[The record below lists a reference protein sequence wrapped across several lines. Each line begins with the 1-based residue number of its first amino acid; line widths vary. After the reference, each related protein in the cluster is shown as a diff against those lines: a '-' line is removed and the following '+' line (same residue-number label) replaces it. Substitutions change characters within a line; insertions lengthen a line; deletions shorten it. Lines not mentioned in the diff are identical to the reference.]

1 MAMVP
6 VWYWV
11 VSAILLVWN
20 TVGCAAC
27 YSQMVATPEK
37 FAELPKGQ
45 REAWLAMPLTA
56 RAAYVVA
63 VGAGLLGAIALLLKS
78 LAAGPLF
85 IASLV
90 GVIVQFGWFFAVYKG
105 MSRVGPASA
114 AFPVFIALAALGEI
128 AFACASKSQ
137 GWLS

>member
-1 MAMVP
+1 MIP

-11 VSAILLVWN
+11 VSGVLLVWN
-20 TVGCAAC
+20 LIGCGAC
-27 YSQMVATPEK
+27 YSQISASPEK
-37 FAELPKGQ
+37 LAQLPEGQ
-45 REAWLAMPLTA
+45 REAWIAMPATA

-63 VGAGLLGAIALLLKS
+63 VATGLLGAIALLLKS

-90 GVIVQFGWFFAVYKG
+90 GIIVQFGWFFVVYKG
-105 MSRVGPASA
+105 AAKVGPSSA
-114 AFPVFIALAALGEI
+114 AFPAFIALAALGQI
-128 AFACASKSQ
+128 AFACAAKAQ